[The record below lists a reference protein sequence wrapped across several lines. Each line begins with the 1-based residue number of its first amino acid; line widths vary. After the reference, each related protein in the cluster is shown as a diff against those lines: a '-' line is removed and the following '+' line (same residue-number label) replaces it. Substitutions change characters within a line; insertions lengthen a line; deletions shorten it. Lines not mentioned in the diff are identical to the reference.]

1 MYLILVYDIREERVY
16 KVLKIARKYLN
27 WVQNSVLEGEISDA
41 GLAKLRQEL
50 KEVIKQDEDSVVFY
64 LMRTMRY
71 TSREVLGIQKGARDI
86 II

>member
-1 MYLILVYDIREERVY
+1 MYMILVYDIREERVY

-41 GLAKLRQEL
+41 GLEKLRQEL
-50 KEVIKQDEDSVVFY
+50 KEVIHHDEDSVVFY
-64 LMRTMRY
+64 LMRTMKY
-71 TSREVLGIQKGARDI
+71 SSREIMGIQKGARDI